1 MVGRTHPGLQ
11 RMRNEDALR
20 YEEKSGVAVLADGM
34 GGLMAGSEA
43 SKVAV
48 EKICRHLEL
57 SAIGAANDLGA
68 AIESAHQAILEIST
82 AKEMASKMGSTVVI
96 WMRAGDAWHGAW
108 VGDSRL

>member
-1 MVGRTHPGLQ
+1 
-11 RMRNEDALR
+11 MRNEDALR

-68 AIESAHQAILEIST
+68 AIESAHQAVLEIST
-82 AKEMASKMGSTVVI
+82 AKELVEGNIAMEQLKQGRASSLK
-96 WMRAGDAWHGAW
+96 
-108 VGDSRL
+108 RLANLLRPLPSLLPRLQKGT

>member
-1 MVGRTHPGLQ
+1 
-11 RMRNEDALR
+11 MRNEDALR
-20 YEEKSGVAVLADGM
+20 YDAENGVAVLADGM

-68 AIESAHQAILEIST
+68 AIESAHQAILEISA
-82 AKEMASKMGSTVVI
+82 AKEMTSKMGSTVVI
-96 WMRAGDAWHGAW
+96 WMRTGDAWHGA
-108 VGDSRL
+108 